1 MTKFE
6 DREKAFEAKFAHD
19 AELQFK
25 AEARRTRLL
34 ARWAAGPLGIAADEA
49 AVDSYAGDLILADM
63 REKGDEDLFR
73 KLKADLDAKGAEL
86 SESEIRA
93 EMARCLAE
101 AKESLAAED

>member
-1 MTKFE
+1 MTNLD
-6 DREKAFEAKFAHD
+6 DRRNAFEAKFAHD

-34 ARWAAGPLGIAADEA
+34 ARWAAGHLGVEGDD

-63 REKGDEDLFR
+63 REKGDDDLFR
-73 KLKADLDAKGAEL
+73 KLKADLDAKGAGL

-93 EMARCLAE
+93 EMSRCLDA
-101 AKESLAAED
+101 AKASLAEEG

>member
-1 MTKFE
+1 MTNLE
-6 DREKAFEAKFAHD
+6 DRRNAFEAKFAHD

-34 ARWAAGPLGIAADEA
+34 ARWAAGPLGLTGEE

-73 KLKADLDAKGAEL
+73 KLKADLDAKGASL

-93 EMARCLAE
+93 QMSRCLDE
-101 AKESLAAED
+101 AKASLAEED